1 MNISDALL
9 RSYDISLSI
18 QEEPDYA
25 LDYFRSS
32 QEVDGGGGGLEA
44 FITSSSSSTTSS
56 DALWPF
62 FANASSSSS
71 FSYTPLE
78 NATDALNYEDQLSG
92 APSFC
97 VFTQKNKTFVWNN
110 CIPMNDPQEMRKP
123 YKANP
128 SFVPIVVTHALTFLV
143 GVSGN
148 SIIVASMARDKGTR
162 NVTSWFLVSLAVA
175 DLLLLL
181 LCVPLETT
189 QIFLMTPNLS
199 LSVCK
204 LSSYCE
210 LLSAVAS
217 VLNLTAVSLERY
229 IVIVYPMRSRTFCTF
244 SNCRRAIF
252 GVWCVS
258 VFLSIPAGV
267 TQDVYSVTYYNA
279 TDSVT
284 VYHCDTG
291 GDHGMLFAV
300 YRLVIVFLLPALLMS
315 FFYARVIKA
324 LWVSTKNITQM
335 TRVYSISS
343 HNSLASAS
351 VTSGLVQP
359 SPSTTSGL
367 ALLHAACPLKR
378 CVHRQRSG
386 EEVKQ
391 ARKQVIKML
400 ILVIILFMACWGPKI
415 IFFVILKNGLSRES
429 FKPLVYNIR
438 IYLGL
443 LPFIHSCLNPIIY
456 SFMSTNFGRMMR
468 RSCARDNCTTMFN
481 SLCWNYS
488 SRNKNKAEREVDLP
502 PSGILGT
509 PPTPPS
515 IPSVPLY
522 MENGVGSDD
531 LANSS
536 YLDLNGQVSMGASH
550 HRNQCVVNLDSTL

>member
-9 RSYDISLSI
+9 RSYDISLSV

-25 LDYFRSS
+25 LDFRSP
-32 QEVDGGGGGLEA
+32 LEGIA
-44 FITSSSSSTTSS
+44 STSTS
-56 DALWPF
+56 DTFWPF
-62 FANASSSSS
+62 FSNTSS

-78 NATDALNYEDQLSG
+78 NATDALNYEDQLAG

-522 MENGVGSDD
+522 MENGVGSDE